1 MAIPES
7 AVRLKL
13 EATVPLKS
21 TARASHLAAG
31 LDLGETLDVEDDGL
45 MGFILLFWLCCL

>member
-1 MAIPES
+1 MAIRES

-13 EATVPLKS
+13 DAPAGLKP

-31 LDLGETLDVEDDGL
+31 LDLRRTLDVEDDGL
-45 MGFILLFWLCCL
+45 MVFILLFRFGCL